1 LHDHGAIIANFSSE
15 IDELPSAID
24 KQRTIP
30 MTTPKTLL
38 EMAGAPKLPL
48 TWAAS
53 ALVLIDHQQEYTIGK
68 LPLVGIDAAV
78 AELTK
83 LIQAARKAGA
93 PVVHV
98 RHQGRPG
105 GLFDLDAPGGQ
116 YIPGLEALPGEAVV
130 SKGLPN
136 GFANTDLKDV
146 ITASGRKEL
155 IIGGFAT
162 HMCISATV
170 RSGMDNGFRIGVV
183 ANACA
188 TRDLPDPLGGIQT
201 ASMVHRATLAAL
213 ADRFATVV
221 PDASVIQ

>member
-1 LHDHGAIIANFSSE
+1 
-15 IDELPSAID
+15 
-24 KQRTIP
+24 
-30 MTTPKTLL
+30 MTMPKTLL

-53 ALVLIDHQQEYTIGK
+53 ALVLVDHQQEYTIGK

-78 AELTK
+78 AELTR
-83 LIQAARKAGA
+83 LIQAARAAGA

-98 RHQGRPG
+98 RHQGRAG
-105 GLFDLDAPGGQ
+105 GVFDLDAPGGQ

-136 GFANTDLKDV
+136 GFANTNLKDV
-146 ITASGRKEL
+146 LTASGRKE
-155 IIGGFAT
+155 IIVGGFAT

-170 RSGMDNGFRIGVV
+170 RSAVDNGFRVGLV

-201 ASMVHRATLAAL
+201 AQQVHRATLAAL
-213 ADRFATVV
+213 NDRFATVV
-221 PDASVIQ
+221 AEASAIQ